1 LPAPATPPAPP
12 PPATSRS
19 KTDFSL
25 SFVLEALVSQ
35 RILTAEQA
43 QNILTREPAARARV
57 LKNQGIV
64 GKDAARYEVSPVE
77 LVAAFQVPL
86 ADGRGVLDEDRLT
99 ELAAR
104 AAGIPYKKVDPL
116 KLDMALATRT
126 VSRPFAQKH
135 VLLPLERSAEGRL
148 VVAVANPFDKELY
161 ESIHVLTGMPIEPVL
176 ASKTDILKAIADTY
190 GFKNTLTRAADDFSA
205 NPQNSTQVGNFE
217 QLVSLSGRKE
227 LDAADQPVVQ
237 AVDYMLRYAFDNRA
251 SDIHIEPK
259 RNSSLVRL
267 RIDGVLHPVYTLPAG
282 VHPPIVSRVK
292 TLSRMDI
299 SEKRKPQDGRIKTE
313 RDGREVELRV
323 SCLPTAFGEKVV
335 IRVFDPETLV
345 QDIAQLGF
353 DPEEKASFESWIDQP
368 HGIILV
374 TGPTGSGKT
383 TTLYSALKAVAG
395 PDVNVT
401 TIEDPI
407 EMVWDGFNQ
416 VQVQPKVGLDFA
428 GALRSILRQDP
439 DVIMVGEIRDGET
452 AENAVQAALTGHLVL
467 STLHT
472 NDAVGAVARLK
483 DLGVPPFLL
492 AQSLIGIMAQRLLR
506 RVCPHCA
513 QQTSLSQDELAML
526 GTPIPLLP
534 GGVRIVK
541 GAGCPRCRGTGYW
554 GRTGA
559 FEIVNMN
566 NELREYVSRGAS
578 HQQMLDSARRG
589 GTRTLREAAVR
600 KLAMG
605 LTSFDEVVRMTS
617 VS

>member
-1 LPAPATPPAPP
+1 MPAPVTPPAPS
-12 PPATSRS
+12 SRS
-19 KTDFSL
+19 KTDFTL
-25 SFVLEALVSQ
+25 AFVLEALVAQ
-35 RILTAEQA
+35 RVLTADQA
-43 QNILTREPAARARV
+43 QNIATREQAARARV

-77 LVAAFQVPL
+77 IVAAFQVPL
-86 ADGRGVLDEDRLT
+86 ADGRGMLDEDKIS
-99 ELAAR
+99 ELVAR
-104 AAGIPYKKVDPL
+104 AAGIAYKKVDPL

-135 VLLPLERSAEGRL
+135 VLLPLERAPDGRL
-148 VVAVANPFDKELY
+148 MVATANPFDKELF
-161 ESIHVLTGMPIEPVL
+161 EGLHVLTGMPIEPVL
-176 ASKTDILKAIADTY
+176 SAKGDILKAISDIY
-190 GFKNTLTRAADDFSA
+190 SFNRTLTRAADEISPTTS
-205 NPQNSTQVGNFE
+205 PQIGNFE
-217 QLVSLSGRKE
+217 QLVSLSGRQE
-227 LDAADQPVVQ
+227 LSEADQPVVQ
-237 AVDYMLRYAFDNRA
+237 AVDYLLRYAFDNRA
-251 SDIHIEPK
+251 SDIHVEPK
-259 RNSSLVRL
+259 RATSLVRL
-267 RIDGVLHPVYTLPAG
+267 RIDGVLHPVYTLPVG
-282 VHPPIVSRVK
+282 VHAPIISRIK

-313 RDGREVELRV
+313 REGREVELRV
-323 SCLPTAFGEKVV
+323 STLPTAFGEKVV

-353 DPEEKASFESWIDQP
+353 DPDEKSSFENWIDQP
-368 HGIILV
+368 HGLILV

-416 VQVQPKVGLDFA
+416 VQVQPKIGLDFA
-428 GALRSILRQDP
+428 GALRHILRQDP
-439 DVIMVGEIRDGET
+439 DVIMVGEIRDAET
-452 AENAVQAALTGHLVL
+452 AENAIQAALTGHLVL

-472 NDAVGAVARLK
+472 NDSIGAVSRLK

-513 QQTSLSQDELAML
+513 QQTTLTPDELNML
-526 GTPIPLLP
+526 GAAIPLLP
-534 GGVRIVK
+534 GGVRIMK
-541 GAGCPRCRGTGYW
+541 GAGCVRCRGTGYW

-559 FEIVNMN
+559 FEIVNLG
-566 NELREYVSRGAS
+566 NELREHISRGSS
-578 HQQMLDSARRG
+578 HEVMVDAARRG

-605 LTSFDEVVRMTS
+605 LTSFEEVVRMTS
-617 VS
+617 LS

>member
-1 LPAPATPPAPP
+1 MPAPVTPPAPS
-12 PPATSRS
+12 SRS
-19 KTDFSL
+19 KTDFTL
-25 SFVLEALVSQ
+25 AFVLEALVAQ
-35 RILTAEQA
+35 RVLTADQA
-43 QNILTREPAARARV
+43 QNIATREQAARARV

-77 LVAAFQVPL
+77 IVAAFQVPL
-86 ADGRGVLDEDRLT
+86 ADGRGMLDEDKIS
-99 ELAAR
+99 ELVAR
-104 AAGIPYKKVDPL
+104 AAGIAYKKVDPL

-135 VLLPLERSAEGRL
+135 VLLPLERAPDGRL
-148 VVAVANPFDKELY
+148 MVATANPFDKELF
-161 ESIHVLTGMPIEPVL
+161 EGLHVLTGMPIEPVL
-176 ASKTDILKAIADTY
+176 SAKGDILKAISDIY
-190 GFKNTLTRAADDFSA
+190 SFNRTLTRAADEISPTTS
-205 NPQNSTQVGNFE
+205 PQIGNFE
-217 QLVSLSGRKE
+217 QLVSLSGRQE
-227 LDAADQPVVQ
+227 LSEADQPVVQ
-237 AVDYMLRYAFDNRA
+237 AVDYLLRYAFDNRA
-251 SDIHIEPK
+251 SDIHVEPK
-259 RNSSLVRL
+259 RATSLVRL
-267 RIDGVLHPVYTLPAG
+267 RIDGVLHPVYTLPVG
-282 VHPPIVSRVK
+282 VHAPIVSRIK

-313 RDGREVELRV
+313 REGREVELRV
-323 SCLPTAFGEKVV
+323 STLPTAFGEKVV
-335 IRVFDPETLV
+335 IRIFDPETLV

-353 DPEEKASFESWIDQP
+353 DPDEKSSFENWIDQP
-368 HGIILV
+368 HGLILV

-416 VQVQPKVGLDFA
+416 VQVQPRIGLDFA
-428 GALRSILRQDP
+428 GALRHILRQDP
-439 DVIMVGEIRDGET
+439 DVIMVGEIRDAET
-452 AENAVQAALTGHLVL
+452 AENAIQAALTGHLVL

-472 NDAVGAVARLK
+472 NDSIGAVSRLK

-513 QQTSLSQDELAML
+513 QQTTLTPDELNML
-526 GTPIPLLP
+526 GAAIPLLP
-534 GGVRIVK
+534 GGVRIMK
-541 GAGCPRCRGTGYW
+541 GAGCVRCRGTGYW

-559 FEIVNMN
+559 FEIVNLG
-566 NELREYVSRGAS
+566 NELREHISRGSS
-578 HQQMLDSARRG
+578 HEVMVDAARRG

-605 LTSFDEVVRMTS
+605 LTSFEEVVRMTS
-617 VS
+617 LS

>member
-1 LPAPATPPAPP
+1 MPAPVTPPAPS
-12 PPATSRS
+12 SRS
-19 KTDFSL
+19 KIDFTL
-25 SFVLEALVSQ
+25 SFVLEALVAQ
-35 RILTAEQA
+35 RVLTADQA
-43 QNILTREPAARARV
+43 QNIATREQAARARV

-77 LVAAFQVPL
+77 IVAAFQVPL
-86 ADGRGVLDEDRLT
+86 ADGRGILDEDRISEIT
-99 ELAAR
+99 AR
-104 AAGIPYKKVDPL
+104 VAGIAYKKVDPL

-135 VLLPLERSAEGRL
+135 VLLPLERAPDGRL
-148 VVAVANPFDKELY
+148 LVAVANPFDKELF
-161 ESIHVLTGMPIEPVL
+161 EGLHVLTGMPIEPVL
-176 ASKTDILKAIADTY
+176 SSKGDILKAISDIY
-190 GFKNTLTRAADDFSA
+190 SFNRTLTRAADEAGVSPSTS
-205 NPQNSTQVGNFE
+205 PQIGNFE
-217 QLVSLSGRKE
+217 QLVSLSGRQE

-237 AVDYMLRYAFDNRA
+237 AVDYLLRYAFDNRA
-251 SDIHIEPK
+251 SDIHVEPK
-259 RNSSLVRL
+259 RATSLVRL
-267 RIDGVLHPVYTLPAG
+267 RIDGVLHPVYTLPVG
-282 VHPPIVSRVK
+282 VHAPIISRIK

-323 SCLPTAFGEKVV
+323 STLPTAFGEKVV

-353 DPEEKASFESWIDQP
+353 DPDEKSSFETWIDQP
-368 HGIILV
+368 HGLILV

-416 VQVQPKVGLDFA
+416 VQVQPKIGLDFA
-428 GALRSILRQDP
+428 GALRHILRQDP
-439 DVIMVGEIRDGET
+439 DVIMVGEIRDPET
-452 AENAVQAALTGHLVL
+452 AENAIQAALTGHLVL

-472 NDAVGAVARLK
+472 NDSIGAVSRLK

-513 QQTSLSQDELAML
+513 QPTTLTPDELNML
-526 GTPIPLLP
+526 GAPIPLLP

-541 GAGCPRCRGTGYW
+541 GAGCVRCRGTGFW

-559 FEIVNMN
+559 FEIVNMG
-566 NELREYVSRGAS
+566 NELREHISRGSS
-578 HQQMLDSARRG
+578 HEVMVDAARRG

-600 KLAMG
+600 KLALG
-605 LTSFDEVVRMTS
+605 LTSFEEVVRMTS
-617 VS
+617 LT

>member
-1 LPAPATPPAPP
+1 LPAPVTPPAPS
-12 PPATSRS
+12 SRS
-19 KTDFSL
+19 KTDFTL
-25 SFVLEALVSQ
+25 AFVLEALVAQ
-35 RILTAEQA
+35 RVLTADQA
-43 QNILTREPAARARV
+43 QNIATREQAARARV

-77 LVAAFQVPL
+77 IVAAFQVPL
-86 ADGRGVLDEDRLT
+86 ADGRGMLDEDKIS
-99 ELAAR
+99 ELVAR
-104 AAGIPYKKVDPL
+104 AAGIAYKKVDPL

-135 VLLPLERSAEGRL
+135 VLLPLERAPDGRL
-148 VVAVANPFDKELY
+148 MVATANPFDKELF
-161 ESIHVLTGMPIEPVL
+161 EGLHVLTGMPIEPVL
-176 ASKTDILKAIADTY
+176 SAKGDILKAISDIY
-190 GFKNTLTRAADDFSA
+190 SFNRTLTRAADEISPTTS
-205 NPQNSTQVGNFE
+205 PQIGNFE
-217 QLVSLSGRKE
+217 QLVSLSGRQE
-227 LDAADQPVVQ
+227 LSEADQPVVQ
-237 AVDYMLRYAFDNRA
+237 AVDYLLRYAFDNRA
-251 SDIHIEPK
+251 SDIHVEPK
-259 RNSSLVRL
+259 RATSLVRL
-267 RIDGVLHPVYTLPAG
+267 RIDGVLHPVYTLPVG
-282 VHPPIVSRVK
+282 VHAPIVSRIK

-313 RDGREVELRV
+313 REGREVELRV
-323 SCLPTAFGEKVV
+323 STLPTAFGEKVV

-353 DPEEKASFESWIDQP
+353 DPDEKSSFENWIDQP
-368 HGIILV
+368 HGLILV

-416 VQVQPKVGLDFA
+416 VQVQPRIGLDFA
-428 GALRSILRQDP
+428 GALRHILRQDP
-439 DVIMVGEIRDGET
+439 DVIMVGEIRDAET
-452 AENAVQAALTGHLVL
+452 AENAIQAALTGHLVL

-472 NDAVGAVARLK
+472 NDSIGAVSRLK

-513 QQTSLSQDELAML
+513 QQTTLTPDELNML
-526 GTPIPLLP
+526 GAAIPLLP
-534 GGVRIVK
+534 GGVRIMK
-541 GAGCPRCRGTGYW
+541 GAGCVRCRGTGYW

-559 FEIVNMN
+559 FEIVNLG
-566 NELREYVSRGAS
+566 NELREHISRGSS
-578 HQQMLDSARRG
+578 HEVMVDAARRG

-605 LTSFDEVVRMTS
+605 LTSFEEVVRMTS
-617 VS
+617 LS

>member
-1 LPAPATPPAPP
+1 LPAPVTSPAPP
-12 PPATSRS
+12 PSRS
-19 KTDFSL
+19 KTDFTT
-25 SFVLEALVSQ
+25 SFVVEALVSQ
-35 RILTAEQA
+35 RVITAEQG
-43 QNILTREPAARARV
+43 QNILAKEQAARNRV
-57 LKNQGIV
+57 LKNLGV
-64 GKDAARYEVSPVE
+64 TGEETKRYEVSPVE
-77 LVAAFQVPL
+77 IVAAFQVPL
-86 ADGRGVLDEDRLT
+86 ADGRGVLDEDRIT
-99 ELAAR
+99 EIVAR
-104 AAGIPYKKVDPL
+104 DVGVAYKKVDPL
-116 KLDMALATRT
+116 KLDMAMATRT

-135 VLLPLERSAEGRL
+135 VLLPLERAPDGRL
-148 VVAVANPFDKELY
+148 LVAVANPFDKELF
-161 ESIHVLTGMPIEPVL
+161 ESLHVLTGMPIEPVFC
-176 ASKTDILKAIADTY
+176 SKGDILRAIADIY
-190 GFKNTLTRAADDFSA
+190 GFKRTLARAADEMNSGA
-205 NPQNSTQVGNFE
+205 AGSPQISNFE
-217 QLVSLSGRKE
+217 QLVSLSSRQE

-237 AVDYMLRYAFDNRA
+237 AVDYLLRYAFDNRA

-259 RNSSLVRL
+259 RNNSLVRL

-282 VHPPIVSRVK
+282 VHPPIVSRIK
-292 TLSRMDI
+292 TLSRIDI

-323 SCLPTAFGEKVV
+323 STLPTAFGEKVV

-353 DPEEKASFESWIDQP
+353 DPDEKSVFETWIDQP
-368 HGIILV
+368 HGLILV

-416 VQVQPKVGLDFA
+416 VQVQPRVGIDFA
-428 GALRSILRQDP
+428 TALRHILRQDP
-439 DVIMVGEIRDGET
+439 DVIMVGEIRDPET
-452 AENAVQAALTGHLVL
+452 AENAIQAALTGHLVL

-472 NDAVGAVARLK
+472 NDAIGAVSRLK

-513 QQTSLSQDELAML
+513 QPVSLTPDELKML
-526 GTPIPLLP
+526 GAPIPLLP
-534 GGVRIVK
+534 DGVRIVK
-541 GAGCPRCRGTGYW
+541 GAGCVRCRGTGYW

-559 FEIVNMN
+559 FEIVNMSN
-566 NELREYVSRGAS
+566 DLREFISRNAQ
-578 HQQMLDSARRG
+578 HHDMLDIARRG
-589 GTRTLREAAVR
+589 GTRTLREAAVL

-617 VS
+617 IA

>member
-1 LPAPATPPAPP
+1 MPAPVTPPQQNA
-12 PPATSRS
+12 ART

-35 RILTAEQA
+35 RVLTADQA
-43 QNILTREPAARARV
+43 QNILSREQAARARV
-57 LKNQGIV
+57 LKVHGAT

-77 LVAAFQVPL
+77 IVAAFQVPL
-86 ADGRGVLDEDRLT
+86 ADGRGTLDEDRVS
-99 ELAAR
+99 EIAAR
-104 AAGIPYKKVDPL
+104 AAGVAYKKVDPL

-135 VLLPLERSAEGRL
+135 ALLPLEKGNDGRL
-148 VVAVANPFDKELY
+148 LVAVANPFDKELF
-161 ESIHVLTGMPIEPVL
+161 EGLHVLTGMPIEPVL
-176 ASKTDILKAIADTY
+176 ASKTDVLRAIADIY
-190 GFKNTLTRAADDFSA
+190 GFKRTLARAADELNTAPNASA
-205 NPQNSTQVGNFE
+205 QVSNFE
-217 QLVSLSGRKE
+217 QLVTLSTRQE

-237 AVDYMLRYAFDNRA
+237 AVDYLLRYAFDNRA
-251 SDIHIEPK
+251 SDIHVEPK
-259 RNSSLVRL
+259 RNTSLVRL

-282 VHPPIVSRVK
+282 VHPPIVSRIK

-313 RDGREVELRV
+313 KDGREVELRV

-353 DPEEKASFESWIDQP
+353 DPEEKTVFESWIDQP

-395 PDVNVT
+395 QDVNVT

-472 NDAVGAVARLK
+472 NDAIGAVARLK

-492 AQSLIGIMAQRLLR
+492 GQSLIGVMAQRLLR

-513 QQTSLSQDELAML
+513 QPTTLTPDELTLL
-526 GTPIPLLP
+526 GAPIPLLP

-541 GAGCPRCRGTGYW
+541 GAGCVRCRGTGYW

-566 NELREYVSRGAS
+566 NELRDYVSRNAS
-578 HQQMLDSARRG
+578 HHQMLDSARRG